1 MTNDEIP
8 IDEGIPNPKSQME
21 NGGFA
26 SSFVVHNSGLFR
38 HWVFRP
44 SSFFQV
50 RSSFRKY
57 IRIFRVSLIE
67 RLAYRGDFFL
77 STILRFLPMITTILL
92 WGAIFAGAGKKT
104 GESDPTLGGYDY
116 HDMIAYLLL
125 THISRAFS
133 SMPGLAAGI
142 SRDIRDGSLKKYL
155 IQPLDML
162 GYLLAYRA
170 AHKVAYIATVAI
182 PYAGLFAVCSRFF
195 THEPDAV
202 TWGAYLASLL
212 LAFLIGFHFE
222 ACIGAVG
229 FWLLE
234 VSSLLYIINTL
245 NYFISGHMFP
255 IDLLGEPWAT
265 ILKALPTKYLAY
277 FPAAVFLGKVE
288 GHELATGMLGAVG
301 WAFGL
306 AALSR
311 LLFRLGLRRYSAYG
325 G

>member
-1 MTNDEIP
+1 MNHRDT
-8 IDEGIPNPKSQME
+8 E
-21 NGGFA
+21 NTEKGKEKEYISPSLPF
-26 SSFVVHNSGLFR
+26 S
-38 HWVFRP
+38 VFSVPLWLRI
-44 SSFFQV
+44 
-50 RSSFRKY
+50 RKY
-57 IRIFRVSLIE
+57 FRIFRVSLIE

-77 STILRFLPMITTILL
+77 STILRFLPMVTTILL
-92 WGAIFAGAGKKT
+92 WGAIYAGAGKKT
-104 GESDPTLGGYDY
+104 GESDPSLAGYDF
-116 HDMIAYLLL
+116 HEMIAYLLL

-142 SRDIRDGSLKKYL
+142 SRDIRDGTLKKYL

-162 GYLLAYRA
+162 GYLLSYRA

-182 PYAGLFAVCSRFF
+182 PYAILFALCASYF
-195 THEPDAV
+195 THFPDAV
-202 TWGAYLASLL
+202 TLAAYLASLL

-265 ILKALPTKYLAY
+265 VLKSLPTQYLAY
-277 FPAAVFLGKVE
+277 FPAAVFLGKVQ
-288 GHELATGMLGAVG
+288 GQELLPGLLGAVG
-301 WAFGL
+301 WAAGL
-306 AALSR
+306 MFLSR
-311 LLFRLGLRRYSAYG
+311 LLYRVGLRRYSAYG

>member
-1 MTNDEIP
+1 VT
-8 IDEGIPNPKSQME
+8 
-21 NGGFA
+21 
-26 SSFVVHNSGLFR
+26 
-38 HWVFRP
+38 
-44 SSFFQV
+44 
-50 RSSFRKY
+50 FRKY
-57 IRIFRVSLIE
+57 TRIFRVSLIE

-77 STILRFLPMITTILL
+77 ATILRFLPMVTTILL
-92 WGAIFAGAGKKT
+92 WGAIYAGVGKKT
-104 GESDPTLGGYDY
+104 GESDPSLAGYDY
-116 HDMIAYLLL
+116 REMIAYLLL

-142 SRDIRDGSLKKYL
+142 SRDIRDGTLKKYL

-182 PYAGLFAVCSRFF
+182 PYAILFALCASFF
-195 THEPDAV
+195 THLPDVA
-202 TWGAYLASLL
+202 TLAAYLASLL

-265 ILKALPTKYLAY
+265 VLKALPTQYLAY
-277 FPAAVFLGKVE
+277 FPAAVFLGKVQ
-288 GHELATGMLGAVG
+288 GQELVTGLLGAVG
-301 WAFGL
+301 WAIGL
-306 AALSR
+306 MVLSR
-311 LLFRLGLRRYSAYG
+311 LLYRVGLRRYSAYG

>member
-1 MTNDEIP
+1 LHH
-8 IDEGIPNPKSQME
+8 
-21 NGGFA
+21 GGTESTEEYKEKMHIEFGFLRVLRV
-26 SSFVVHNSGLFR
+26 SVVK
-38 HWVFRP
+38 
-44 SSFFQV
+44 
-50 RSSFRKY
+50 SSFRKY
-57 IRIFRVSLIE
+57 LRIFRVSLIE

-77 STILRFLPMITTILL
+77 STILRFLPMVTTILL
-92 WGAIFAGAGKKT
+92 WGAIYAGAGKKT
-104 GESDPTLGGYDY
+104 GEADPSLAGYDY
-116 HDMIAYLLL
+116 HEMIAYLLL

-142 SRDIRDGSLKKYL
+142 SRDIRDGTLKKYL

-170 AHKVAYIATVAI
+170 AHKCAYIATVAL
-182 PYAGLFAVCSRFF
+182 PYAGLFAVCASYF
-195 THEPDAV
+195 THLPDLA
-202 TWGAYLASLL
+202 TWAAYLASLL

-265 ILKALPTKYLAY
+265 VLKALPTQYLAY
-277 FPAAVFLGKVE
+277 FPAAVFLGKVQ
-288 GHELATGMLGAVG
+288 GHELVMGLLGAAG
-301 WAFGL
+301 WAIGL
-306 AALSR
+306 MIVSR
-311 LLFRLGLRRYSAYG
+311 LLYRVGLRRYSAYG

>member
-1 MTNDEIP
+1 
-8 IDEGIPNPKSQME
+8 
-21 NGGFA
+21 
-26 SSFVVHNSGLFR
+26 
-38 HWVFRP
+38 
-44 SSFFQV
+44 
-50 RSSFRKY
+50 
-57 IRIFRVSLIE
+57 LIE

-77 STILRFLPMITTILL
+77 ATILRFLPMITTILL
-92 WGAIFAGAGKKT
+92 WGAIFAGAKETTGKT
-104 GESDPTLGGYDY
+104 ELSGFSYE
-116 HDMIAYLLL
+116 DMIAYLLL

-142 SRDIRDGSLKKYL
+142 ARDIRDGSLKKYL

-182 PYAGLFAVCSRFF
+182 PYAGLFAVCAGFF
-195 THEPDAV
+195 THFPDAP
-202 TWGAYLASLL
+202 TFAAYLASLL

-222 ACIGAVG
+222 ACIGAIG

-255 IDLLGEPWAT
+255 IDLLGEPAAT
-265 ILKALPTKYLAY
+265 VLKSLPTKYLAY
-277 FPAAVFLGKVE
+277 FPAAVFLGKIQ
-288 GHELATGMLGAVG
+288 GHALVTGLLGAVG
-301 WAFGL
+301 WAVGL
-306 AALSR
+306 MLVSR
-311 LLFRLGLRRYSAYG
+311 LLYRVGLRRYSAYG

>member
-1 MTNDEIP
+1 MKMHDEF
-8 IDEGIPNPKSQME
+8 DLLRVLR
-21 NGGFA
+21 A
-26 SSFVVHNSGLFR
+26 SVVK
-38 HWVFRP
+38 
-44 SSFFQV
+44 
-50 RSSFRKY
+50 SSFRKY
-57 IRIFRVSLIE
+57 LRIFRVSLIE

-92 WGAIFAGAGKKT
+92 WGAIYAGAAKTT
-104 GESDPTLGGYDY
+104 GESKLAGYDY
-116 HDMIAYLLL
+116 SEMIAYLLL

-142 SRDIRDGSLKKYL
+142 CRDIRDGSLKKYL
-155 IQPLDML
+155 LQPLDML

-170 AHKVAYIATVAI
+170 AHKCAYIATVAL
-182 PYAGLFAVCSRFF
+182 PYAILFAVCSSFF
-195 THEPDAV
+195 THMPDA
-202 TWGAYLASLL
+202 TTFAAYLASLL

-255 IDLLGEPWAT
+255 IDLLGGNWAAV
-265 ILKALPTKYLAY
+265 LKALPTQYLAY
-277 FPAAVFLGKVE
+277 FPAAVFLGKVQ
-288 GHELATGMLGAVG
+288 GNELWLGLLEAVG
-301 WAFGL
+301 WAAGL
-306 AALSR
+306 MVLSR
-311 LLFRLGLRRYSAYG
+311 TLYRVGLRRYSAFG

>member
-1 MTNDEIP
+1 VERDVKASGGRKPPEFFLS
-8 IDEGIPNPKSQME
+8 NPPPGAVAPGSPM
-21 NGGFA
+21 
-26 SSFVVHNSGLFR
+26 
-38 HWVFRP
+38 
-44 SSFFQV
+44 
-50 RSSFRKY
+50 FRKY
-57 IRIFRVSLIE
+57 FRIFRVSLIE

-77 STILRFLPMITTILL
+77 STVLRFLPMVTTILL
-92 WGAIFAGAGKKT
+92 WGAIYAGAVKKT
-104 GESDPTLGGYDY
+104 GESDPSLAGYDY
-116 HDMIAYLLL
+116 REMIAYLLL

-170 AHKVAYIATVAI
+170 AHKVAYIATVAL
-182 PYAGLFAVCSRFF
+182 PYAGLFAICATYF
-195 THEPDAV
+195 THLPDLV
-202 TWGAYLASLL
+202 TWAAYLLSLL

-234 VSSLLYIINTL
+234 VSSLLYIITTM

-255 IDLLGEPWAT
+255 IDLLGEPWASV
-265 ILKALPTKYLAY
+265 LKALPTQYLAY
-277 FPAAVFLGKVE
+277 FPAAVFLGKVQ
-288 GHELATGMLGAVG
+288 GPELATGLLGGVG
-301 WAFGL
+301 WAVGL
-306 AALSR
+306 MMLSR
-311 LLFRLGLRRYSAYG
+311 LLYRVGLRRYSAYG

>member
-1 MTNDEIP
+1 M
-8 IDEGIPNPKSQME
+8 
-21 NGGFA
+21 A
-26 SSFVVHNSGLFR
+26 
-38 HWVFRP
+38 
-44 SSFFQV
+44 
-50 RSSFRKY
+50 
-57 IRIFRVSLIE
+57 
-67 RLAYRGDFFL
+67 
-77 STILRFLPMITTILL
+77 
-92 WGAIFAGAGKKT
+92 
-104 GESDPTLGGYDY
+104 GYDF
-116 HDMIAYLLL
+116 HEMIAYLLL

-155 IQPLDML
+155 VQPLDML

-182 PYAGLFAVCSRFF
+182 PYAVLFAVCSSFF
-195 THEPDAV
+195 THFPDAA
-202 TWGAYLASLL
+202 TFAAYLGSLV

-255 IDLLGEPWAT
+255 IDLLGEPWVT
-265 ILKALPTKYLAY
+265 VLKALPTQYLAY
-277 FPAAVFLGKVE
+277 FPAAVFLGKVQ
-288 GHELATGMLGAVG
+288 GPELMTGLLGGVG
-301 WAFGL
+301 WALGL
-306 AALSR
+306 MTLSR
-311 LLFRLGLRRYSAYG
+311 LLYRVGLRRYSAYG

>member
-1 MTNDEIP
+1 
-8 IDEGIPNPKSQME
+8 
-21 NGGFA
+21 
-26 SSFVVHNSGLFR
+26 
-38 HWVFRP
+38 
-44 SSFFQV
+44 
-50 RSSFRKY
+50 
-57 IRIFRVSLIE
+57 LIE

-77 STILRFLPMITTILL
+77 ATILRFLPMVTTILL
-92 WGAIFAGAGKKT
+92 WGAIYAGAKKT
-104 GESDPTLGGYDY
+104 TGATQLAGYDY
-116 HDMIAYLLL
+116 SEMIAYLLL

-142 SRDIRDGSLKKYL
+142 SRDIRDGTLKKYL

-170 AHKVAYIATVAI
+170 AHKCAYIATVAV
-182 PYAGLFAVCSRFF
+182 PYAILFAVCSSFF
-195 THEPDAV
+195 THMPDLPTFAV
-202 TWGAYLASLL
+202 YIASLL

-234 VSSLLYIINTL
+234 VSSLLYIVNTL

-265 ILKALPTKYLAY
+265 VLKSLPTQYLAY
-277 FPAAVFLGKVE
+277 FPAAVFLGKVQ
-288 GHELATGMLGAVG
+288 GHELLTGLLGAVA
-301 WAFGL
+301 WAAGL
-306 AALSR
+306 MLVSR
-311 LLFRLGLRRYSAYG
+311 LLYRVGLRRYSAYG